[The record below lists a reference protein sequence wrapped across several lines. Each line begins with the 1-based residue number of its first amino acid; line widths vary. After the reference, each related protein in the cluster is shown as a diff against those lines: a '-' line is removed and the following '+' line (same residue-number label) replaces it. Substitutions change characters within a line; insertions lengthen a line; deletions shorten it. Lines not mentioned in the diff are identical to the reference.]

1 MKAKHAHRLRQGIIF
16 YELCQ
21 ENLLLIEHARI
32 VLTSTG
38 YLAWLRL
45 MLRDGNTLVTGM
57 PVI

>member
-1 MKAKHAHRLRQGIIF
+1 MNKRYARQIRQGIIF